1 MIDRI
6 GACVFCGQTRMVKI
20 PADAKEN
27 EENREATMQCNCDEA
42 KAHQEKVTNINV
54 AQHFIDNELIA
65 PDGVKAVLKT
75 LSEMVGYEQIDQA
88 VIKLGGATYTVK
100 EKKYKV
106 SVEKKTVET
115 TGIIL

>member
-1 MIDRI
+1 MKDVI
-6 GACVFCGQTRMVKI
+6 GACVFCGQTKMVKI
-20 PADAKEN
+20 PEGAKEN
-27 EENREATMQCNCDEA
+27 EENREATMQCDCDEA
-42 KAHQEKVTNINV
+42 KAYQEKVTNINV
-54 AQHFIDNELIA
+54 AQQFIQNELVA
-65 PDGVKAVLKT
+65 PDGVKEVLKT

-88 VIKLGGATYTVK
+88 VVRLGGSTYTVK